1 MLVAARQASA
11 IADPAGRA
19 SGSSEEIRAMKSR
32 TGSPVRVAIVG
43 LGVVGRW
50 VLEAL
55 RDEAWV
61 DVQLVAAADRQS
73 GLIHRPDGLEIHD
86 VLDAK
91 ANGLLADIPGVKRWP
106 TVLNGLGEIEIDVLI
121 EVSQSPRD
129 GEPGRSH
136 IQDALARGIA
146 VVTSNKWPI
155 ATAGLEL
162 LEIARE
168 NSTQLRAESTVMSGT
183 PVLSTLTEGIAGAT
197 PLRLRGVVNATVNFI
212 CSRVA
217 AGDTYER
224 ALAMAKEIGLA
235 EPDPGADV
243 NGDDAISKLMVLAA
257 FVFGIQLTASDV
269 SQRGLSTLEIRP
281 GDRIREVMTLDPR
294 RSRFSVDA
302 GPVSVDDPLA
312 LLDGAR
318 NAIIAEID
326 PIGEIMIAGPG
337 AGPKLA
343 GQGVYSDLLRLI
355 AETSRRP

>member
-1 MLVAARQASA
+1 MR
-11 IADPAGRA
+11 
-19 SGSSEEIRAMKSR
+19 SR
-32 TGSPVRVAIVG
+32 TESRSRIAIVG

-55 RDEAWV
+55 LRDEARL

-73 GLIHRPDGLEIHD
+73 GLVYRPDGLEIRE

-91 ANGLLADIPGVKRWP
+91 ANGLLAEIDGVTRWP
-106 TVLNGLGEIEIDVLI
+106 TVLNGLGEMDIDVLI

-136 IQDALARGIA
+136 IRDALARGIA
-146 VVTSNKWPI
+146 VATANKWPV

-162 LEIARE
+162 LEVARE
-168 NSTQLRAESTVMSGT
+168 NGTQLRAESTVMSGT

-197 PLRLRGVVNATVNFI
+197 PLGLRGVVNATVNFI
-212 CSRVA
+212 CSGVA

-235 EPDPGADV
+235 EPNPDADV
-243 NGDDAISKLMVLAA
+243 DGDDAIAKLMVLGA

-269 SQRGLSTLEIRP
+269 SQHGLSTLEIRP

-294 RSRFSVDA
+294 TNRFSVNA
-302 GPVSVDDPLA
+302 GVVSIDDPLA
-312 LLDGAR
+312 LIDGAR
-318 NAIIAEID
+318 NAIIAEVD
-326 PIGEIMIAGPG
+326 PIGEIMIVGPG

-343 GQGVYSDLLRLI
+343 GQGVYSDLLRLL